1 MDLSQYLDIF
11 IEESKEHLQ
20 ALNEQV
26 LILEKEPDNA
36 DTINEI
42 FRAAHSLKG
51 MSGTMGYKKI
61 QELTHHME
69 NVFSEI
75 RTGNMVVTEE
85 LVDVIFQGVDS
96 LESSIDNVIETGDE
110 GDIDSKDIVKTLD
123 NILEKGTKGAIK
135 ASSSSKPFTKAE
147 TNSQQGIDEYILED
161 ELEEE
166 YKHKDL
172 KYEEFE
178 INAIAKAEEKG
189 LNVFGITIYL
199 AESCLLK
206 AARAFMVYK
215 SLGRIGEVIKS
226 DPSVP
231 DIEDEKFDFDFSM
244 VFITKRDIDD
254 IVAVLERISEI
265 ETVAIEEITSDKIKD
280 KQKISSISFNIESFD
295 LDEDAV
301 LSRGAKSSPASNIKS
316 QMSSFTQKSRKSK
329 GATSRSVRVD
339 IEKLDELMN
348 LVSELIISKNG
359 LVSLGNRSIKDKLL
373 DFNEQI
379 EYLERVTTNIHES
392 VMKVRMVPLENIFN
406 RFPRMV
412 RDLSKKLNKKIDL
425 NISGEETELDR
436 TVIDEIGDP
445 LMHLIRNAAD
455 HGIETNEERIKLGKE
470 AKGTINLLAYQEGN
484 NVVIEVSDDGSGI
497 DIEGVRNKAIEKGL
511 FTKEQAATLKDEEII
526 DLLFQPSFSTSD
538 QITDV
543 SGRGV
548 GLDVVRTN
556 IQALSGV
563 VEAKSYAGKGT
574 KFIVKLPLT
583 LAIMQALMISI
594 GSEEYA
600 IPISNVNSVEDIL
613 VSDLKQV
620 QNQQVI
626 TLRGQVIPIIFL
638 DEVIKLE
645 EEVTYDE
652 ELTVVIIYKGD
663 KKIGIV
669 INELIGQQE
678 IVVKSIGKYINNDK
692 IIGGATILGNGEV
705 ALILELNSLL

>member
-51 MSGTMGYKKI
+51 MSGTMGYKKV

-110 GDIDSKDIVKTLD
+110 GDIDSKDIVKALD
-123 NILEKGTKGAIK
+123 KILEKGTKGAK
-135 ASSSSKPFTKAE
+135 KSVSSSKPFTKAE
-147 TNSQQGIDEYILED
+147 TNSQEDFDEYILDD

-189 LNVFGITIYL
+189 LNIFGITIYL
-199 AESCLLK
+199 AKTCLLK

-215 SLGRIGEVIKS
+215 SLGRIGEIIKS

-244 VFITKRDIDD
+244 VFITERNIDD
-254 IVAVLERISEI
+254 IVVVLERISEI
-265 ETVAIEEITSDKIKD
+265 ETVAIEEIYSDEIKD
-280 KQKISSISFNIESFD
+280 KQKVSGISFNIGSYG
-295 LDEDAV
+295 LDEDAI
-301 LSRGAKSSPASNIKS
+301 LSRTKKSEQASDTKDK
-316 QMSSFTQKSRKSK
+316 MGSSAQKSRKSK
-329 GATSRSVRVD
+329 GVANRSVRVD

-455 HGIETNEERIKLGKE
+455 HGIETNEERIKLGKTT
-470 AKGTINLLAYQEGN
+470 KGTINLQAYQEGN
-484 NVVIEVSDDGSGI
+484 NVIIEVSDDGSGI
-497 DIEGVRNKAIEKGL
+497 DIKGVRNKAIEKGL

-526 DLLFQPSFSTSD
+526 DLLFQPNFSTSD

-563 VEAKSYAGKGT
+563 VEAKSTPGKGT

-626 TLRGQVIPIIFL
+626 SLRNQVIPIIFL
-638 DEVIKLE
+638 DKVIKLE

-663 KKIGIV
+663 KKVGIV